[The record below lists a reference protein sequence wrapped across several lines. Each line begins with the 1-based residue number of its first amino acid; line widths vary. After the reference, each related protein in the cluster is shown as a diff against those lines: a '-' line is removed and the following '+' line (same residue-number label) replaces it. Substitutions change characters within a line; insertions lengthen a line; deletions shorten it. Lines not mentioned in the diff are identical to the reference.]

1 MCIELLLWLT
11 YYCYQFVIT
20 IVDVFCSD
28 YCLGATY
35 IYINVRKYP
44 ISMLSLWFDVW
55 CSAMYTICTAHF
67 LHCYE
72 QKNKFLK
79 LTYSQAIANCIYPTY
94 SGEQRFPTHFTVN
107 IVIFNCITFM
117 LTFDMVKVISSSMIA
132 TINAH
137 RRRSRTT
144 GDKFVRRPSCTFS

>member
-1 MCIELLLWLT
+1 MYRIATVAHLLLLSI
-11 YYCYQFVIT
+11 C
-20 IVDVFCSD
+20 DNNRR
-28 YCLGATY
+28 CLLFGLLLGSHVY

-55 CSAMYTICTAHF
+55 CSAMY
-67 LHCYE
+67 LHCTFPSL
-72 QKNKFLK
+72 QWTINKFLK

>member
-1 MCIELLLWLT
+1 MYRIATVAHLLLLSI
-11 YYCYQFVIT
+11 C
-20 IVDVFCSD
+20 DNNRR
-28 YCLGATY
+28 CLLFGLLLGSHVY
-35 IYINVRKYP
+35 IYKCSKIPNFYVEPMIWRLMF
-44 ISMLSLWFDVW
+44 SDV
-55 CSAMYTICTAHF
+55 YN
-67 LHCYE
+67 LHCTFPSL
-72 QKNKFLK
+72 QWTINKFLK